1 MDFNKAIE
9 DIKKVLFNTVPVAP
23 VAPAPVEPTPVEL
36 GTEYVLADGT
46 VVSIDKLEAG
56 GVVLIEGVPAPDGE
70 HELQDGT
77 KITVAGGI
85 IESVQ
90 AKEVEPVEPEDMNK
104 QFAEDIASLKNEFTS
119 HKEAFASVQADFTA
133 AKETI
138 GKQDAAINQLLEVV
152 QKLSEVAVSQPAQAP
167 QNFEKN
173 VEDMTPLE
181 RHRYF
186 KQL

>member
-9 DIKKVLFNTVPVAP
+9 DIKKVLFNTMP
-23 VAPAPVEPTPVEL
+23 VAPAPVEPAPVEL

-56 GVVLIEGVPAPDGE
+56 GVVLIDGVPAPDGE

-77 KITVAGGI
+77 CITVAGGV

-90 AKEVEPVEPEDMNK
+90 AKEIEPVEPADMNK
-104 QFAEDIASLKNEFTS
+104 QFAEDIANLKNEFIS
-119 HKEAFASVQADFTA
+119 HKEAFTQVQADFTA

-138 GKQDAAINQLLEVV
+138 GKQDVAINQLLEVV
-152 QKLSEVAVSQPAQAP
+152 QKLSEVAVSQPAQEP

-173 VEDMTPLE
+173 LADMTPLE
-181 RHRYF
+181 RHRYL
-186 KQL
+186 KQA